1 MSPVAVAL
9 TLAALAAPAAPVASA
24 PAAVTLTVR
33 YSDGSA
39 AQRVAHLRC
48 RGDSARA
55 DGFLSDVG
63 ARTACR
69 HARRTAAFLAA
80 RPSAKRV
87 CTQIYGGPERA
98 RMTGTIGERRI
109 DRRFKRTDGCAIGDW
124 ARAVPLVPRVRAG
137 REP

>member
-1 MSPVAVAL
+1 VIALAVAL
-9 TLAALAAPAAPVASA
+9 SLASLTAASGAAP
-24 PAAVTLTVR
+24 VTLTVR

-39 AQRVAHLRC
+39 AGRVAHLRC
-48 RGDSARA
+48 RGDSAHA
-55 DGFLSDVG
+55 DGFLKGVG

-69 HARRTAAFLAA
+69 HARRSAAFLAA
-80 RPSAKRV
+80 RPSTKRI

-98 RMTGTIGERRI
+98 RITGTIGERRI

-124 ARAVPLVPRVRAG
+124 ARAVPLLPRVRAG